1 MWMNIN
7 TANVPT
13 SNIPIWIQN
22 DIQSIIQNPVSELE
36 QLRKKTV
43 IKVTL

>member
-1 MWMNIN
+1 MWMNTN

-13 SNIPIWIQN
+13 SNNLISIQN

-36 QLRKKTV
+36 RLKNW
-43 IKVTL
+43 